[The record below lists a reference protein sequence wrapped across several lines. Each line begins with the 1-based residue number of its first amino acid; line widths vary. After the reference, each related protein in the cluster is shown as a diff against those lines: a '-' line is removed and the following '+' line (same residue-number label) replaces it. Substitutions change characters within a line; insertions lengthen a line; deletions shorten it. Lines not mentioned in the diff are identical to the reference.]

1 MTHEGSSK
9 NPQEVELKLALLSAP
24 LATLAT
30 LAKRLAQIQALRR
43 HQPSSQIV
51 HNVYYDTPAQNLRQQ
66 SVALRIR
73 RIGGSAKPQWLQTL
87 KTAGRCDSALSQ
99 RGEWEVPMASAKLAG
114 DLSLTAAEYLERT
127 PGYGCGS
134 ARNPSAACGCVI
146 GWRPSAHECVARD
159 DAGLATRHSMA

>member
-1 MTHEGSSK
+1 MRQDGS
-9 NPQEVELKLALLSAP
+9 NQNQLEVELKLSLLYTP
-24 LATLAT
+24 LATLV
-30 LAKRLAQIQALRR
+30 KRLAQTQALRR
-43 HQPSSQIV
+43 SGPTCQLV
-51 HNVYYDTPAQNLRQQ
+51 HNIYYDTPAQNLRQQ
-66 SVALRIR
+66 SAALRIR
-73 RIGGSAKPQWLQTL
+73 RTGVKTKHQWVQTL
-87 KTAGRCDSALSQ
+87 KTGDCCGFALSQ
-99 RGEWEVPMASAKLAG
+99 RGEWEVPMASAKLSG